1 MHKEV
6 IESITEEDKVD
17 KIDKEEKIDKE
28 AENLLS
34 ALKKSKKIYIAAL
47 SVSSAIGL
55 GAIISAVHFHV
66 SFGVL
71 LMALAVITYLAIVIN
86 MLYSIFGIAYSSYQG
101 GMKITALYGKHR
113 EVIYIPDK
121 IMLLTVTEI
130 GDKAFTHESS
140 KNIREIHLPKT
151 LLKIGKSAFANL
163 PALTDVYYE
172 GSEAQWKKLSRLAP
186 LEGVTLHFNSPIPR
200 LEKKKK
206 DKKVKNKKD
215 KKSKNKTKAFTEV
228 DSAQ

>member
-17 KIDKEEKIDKE
+17 KVDKE
-28 AENLLS
+28 AEKLLS

-172 GSEAQWKKLSRLAP
+172 GNEAQWKKLSRLAP

-206 DKKVKNKKD
+206 DKKDKKD